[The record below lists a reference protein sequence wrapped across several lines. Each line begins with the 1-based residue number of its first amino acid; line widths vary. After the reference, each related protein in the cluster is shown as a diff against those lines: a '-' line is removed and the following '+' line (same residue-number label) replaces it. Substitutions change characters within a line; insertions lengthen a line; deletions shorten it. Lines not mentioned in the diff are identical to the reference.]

1 MTLTEI
7 INSDKDFLVPAD
19 VAEVLGCK
27 AYSVN
32 LQAHKDI
39 GKLGFPASLIGTRV
53 RIPRLGFINWITGGN
68 NDDGLRDIE
77 TSCGS

>member
-32 LQAHKDI
+32 LQAHEDI

-68 NDDGLRDIE
+68 NDDGLRDSKTAE
-77 TSCGS
+77 